1 MALVYLLML
10 SAGAMAR
17 AQETSP
23 SPVCAGPGE
32 DGSSCAQATVGAALL
47 QVQNRVSAEKVN
59 ETDEDGQPSGQYF
72 KSSGKC
78 ENVNTYDGCA
88 KLAKAIGAPGG
99 DVAGVSRRRKRPT
112 GCYQFRDTGSRR
124 RKNSNL
130 KVYYASGDGDCT
142 ETRTCLCKP
151 EHETIQDSGFCAF
164 RPSLEQCNAW
174 AAGFG
179 TPGGRA
185 HEVND
190 YFSPIGCYQYHS
202 ANGNNLKVYWNRGRG
217 GMPCTITRACIC
229 HA

>member
-1 MALVYLLML
+1 MALVYILML

-17 AQETSP
+17 AEETSP
-23 SPVCAGPGE
+23 SPVCAGLGE

-47 QVQNRVSAEKVN
+47 QIQNRVSAEKVN

-72 KSSGKC
+72 QSSGKC
-78 ENVNTYDGCA
+78 EKVNTYDECA

-99 DVAGVSRRRKRPT
+99 DVAGVSRRRKSPT
-112 GCYQFRDTGSRR
+112 GCYQFRNTVSRR
-124 RKNSNL
+124 RTRNNL

-142 ETRTCLCKP
+142 GTRTCLCKP
-151 EHETIQDSGFCAF
+151 EHATIHDSGYCAF
-164 RPSLEQCNAW
+164 HPSPEQCNAW

-185 HEVND
+185 HEVNND
-190 YFSPIGCYQYHS
+190 KAPRGCYQYHS
-202 ANGNNLKVYWNRGRG
+202 ANGNNLKVYWNRAGRG
-217 GMPCTITRACIC
+217 TSCTSTRACIC